1 MKITYPMNT
10 DDIVRML
17 EDATFNGVI
26 EPDCSQCGSTIRA
39 EPDAES
45 AYCEVCD
52 DIVSIN
58 GLVALG
64 FI

>member
-1 MKITYPMNT
+1 MNT
-10 DDIVRML
+10 DDIVKML

-26 EPDCSQCGSTIRA
+26 EADCLLCGNTIQA
-39 EPDAES
+39 EPDAEE
-45 AYCEVCD
+45 AYCNVCD

-64 FI
+64 MI

>member
-1 MKITYPMNT
+1 MNT

-45 AYCEVCD
+45 AYCDQCD
-52 DIVSIN
+52 DIVPIN

-64 FI
+64 FM